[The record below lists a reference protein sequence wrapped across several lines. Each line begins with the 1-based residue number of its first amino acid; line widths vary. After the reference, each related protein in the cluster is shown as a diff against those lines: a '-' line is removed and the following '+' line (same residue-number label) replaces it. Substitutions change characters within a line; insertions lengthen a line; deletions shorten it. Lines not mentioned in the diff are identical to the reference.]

1 MEKKEEV
8 ATIWLNSPKDLNALS
23 KEFLGNITDV
33 LDQLN
38 KDKSIKVIV
47 LRSKLEKF
55 FCAGANIK

>member
-1 MEKKEEV
+1 VEKKEEV

-23 KEFLGNITDV
+23 KELLDNITNT

-47 LRSKLEKF
+47 LRSRLEKF

>member
-1 MEKKEEV
+1 VEKNEEV

-23 KEFLGNITDV
+23 KELLDNITNT

-47 LRSKLEKF
+47 LRSRLEKF